1 MINADPITE
10 FLNAAADARERGVD
24 TTPMALATADAHG
37 RPSVRMVLLRGVD
50 SRGFVFHTNYGSRKA
65 KAIEANPYAAL
76 CFHWPALEQQ
86 IRIEGRVERLPAH
99 ESDEY
104 FAGRPRG
111 SQIGAWAS
119 EQSHVMASPAILQ
132 QRVRDVERRFE
143 GRAVPRPPFWGGFL
157 LLPHRI
163 EFWYGGASR
172 LHDRI
177 VYSRQE
183 QGWIVERLFP

>member
-1 MINADPITE
+1 MINADPIAE
-10 FLNAAADARERGVD
+10 FLNAAADARQRGVD
-24 TTPMALATADAHG
+24 TTPVALATADARG

-50 SRGFVFHTNYGSRKA
+50 VRGFVFHTNYESRKG
-65 KAIEANPYAAL
+65 KELEANPYAAL

-86 IRIEGRVERLPAH
+86 IRIEGRVERLPSE
-99 ESDEY
+99 ESDAY

-119 EQSHVMASPAILQ
+119 DQSRVMSSPAILQ
-132 QRVRDVERRFE
+132 QHVRDVEERFD
-143 GRAVPRPPFWGGFL
+143 GVAVPRPSHWGGFL
-157 LLPHRI
+157 VRPDRI

-177 VYSRQE
+177 LYLRQGD
-183 QGWIVERLFP
+183 GWSLERLFP

>member
-1 MINADPITE
+1 MINADPIAE
-10 FLNAAADARERGVD
+10 FLEAAADARQRGVD
-24 TTPMALATADAHG
+24 TTPVALATADVRG

-50 SRGFVFHTNYGSRKA
+50 ARGFVFHTNYGSRKA
-65 KAIEANPYAAL
+65 REVEANPFAAL

-86 IRIEGRVERLPAH
+86 IRIEGRVERLAAR

-119 EQSHVMASPAILQ
+119 NQSQVMASPTILQ
-132 QRVRDVERRFE
+132 ERVREVEQRFD
-143 GRAVPRPPFWGGFL
+143 GRPVPRPDFWGGFL
-157 LLPHRI
+157 IRPERI

-177 VYSRQE
+177 LYSRE
-183 QGWIVERLFP
+183 GDGWSVERLFP

>member
-1 MINADPITE
+1 MINADPIAE
-10 FLNAAADARERGVD
+10 FLNAVDDARRRGVD
-24 TTPMALATADAHG
+24 TTPVALATADARG

-50 SRGFVFHTNYGSRKA
+50 SRGFVFHTNYGSRKG
-65 KAIEANPYAAL
+65 KELEGNPYAAL

-86 IRIEGRVERLPAH
+86 IRIEGHVERLPAA

-119 EQSHVMASPAILQ
+119 DQSQVLASPAILNE
-132 QRVRDVERRFE
+132 RVREVEQRFD
-143 GRAVPRPPFWGGFL
+143 GRPVPRPDFWGGFL
-157 LLPHRI
+157 VRPERV
-163 EFWYGGASR
+163 EFWHGGASR

-177 VYSRQE
+177 LYLL
-183 QGWIVERLFP
+183 QGDSWTVERLFP